1 MAESF
6 LREQLERIR
15 ALTERMTAVQN
26 RVAELSDEIA
36 HDREA
41 MHQGPLHEVR
51 DYRTYS
57 SPNTDEP
64 RQSPAR
70 GRRRRHRR

>member
-26 RVAELSDEIA
+26 RAAELSNEIA
-36 HDREA
+36 HHREA
-41 MHQGPLHEVR
+41 MQQSPLHEVR

-57 SPNTDEP
+57 SLNTDEP

-70 GRRRRHRR
+70 GRRRHRR

>member
-15 ALTERMTAVQN
+15 ALTEQMTSVQN
-26 RVAELSDEIA
+26 RVAELSNEIA
-36 HDREA
+36 HDRDA
-41 MHQGPLHEVR
+41 MQQSPLHEVR

-57 SPNTDEP
+57 SFTMDEP
-64 RQSPAR
+64 RQSSAR
-70 GRRRRHRR
+70 GRRRRPRR